1 MDIKT
6 AGRTLDFFEVF
17 SAERRP
23 LRLSDL
29 AKSLNAPVSSC
40 YQLIQT
46 LQRRGYVYALPGKSY
61 YPTKR
66 MLKSAEVIAASDPVV
81 AMLSPM
87 LEELRDVT
95 GESVLLGKHA
105 EEHVLVLDL
114 AESHHS
120 IRYTTRPGELRHLH
134 SSSIG
139 KALLGSMTRDERDR
153 WLPADPLPTFTPTT
167 IATRAK
173 LEADL
178 QRSKARGWYASLGET
193 VTELHSVAAPFTA
206 AGAIFAV
213 SVAGPVTRFAPS
225 QKAHATALLA
235 AVRKVD
241 ALLEKSA

>member
-6 AGRTLDFFEVF
+6 AVRTMDLFELF
-17 SAERRP
+17 SVERRP

-29 AKSLNAPVSSC
+29 AKGLNAPVSSC

-81 AMLSPM
+81 AILSPM
-87 LEELRDVT
+87 LEELRDT
-95 GESVLLGKHA
+95 TAESVLLGKHA
-105 EEHVLVLDL
+105 EHHVMVLDV
-114 AESHHS
+114 AESPHS
-120 IRYTTRPGELRHLH
+120 IRYTMRPGELRYLH

-139 KALLGSMTRDERDR
+139 KALVGSMTREERDR
-153 WLPADPLPTFTPTT
+153 WLPPDPLPTFTPTT

-173 LEADL
+173 LEAEL

-193 VTELHSVAAPFTA
+193 VNELHSVAVPFVF
-206 AGAIFAV
+206 AGGVFAL
-213 SVAGPVTRFAPS
+213 SVAGPVTRFAPK
-225 QKAHATALLA
+225 QKAHAAALIA

-241 ALLEKSA
+241 GLLERSA